1 MVCTVKSVV
10 IGSAVRGKH
19 NRVQDVIYTR
29 IQFYIC
35 TTIVIITSTPVMLLT
50 KIIHQCSENKF
61 LSNLGCSETYYIMR
75 THVRPKS
82 FENRGTRWVC
92 EKVAQNV
99 AKTIFFKTNRKNFPK
114 NARFFSYFENNFH
127 SKQSLKGRKIAQ
139 SGHPVISKVFF
150 HKLIWS
156 PCFT

>member
-99 AKTIFFKTNRKNFPK
+99 AKTIFFKIITYVKLTEKISPK
-114 NARFFSYFENNFH
+114 MRGTSVILKITSIVNNH
-127 SKQSLKGRKIAQ
+127 SKGEK
-139 SGHPVISKVFF
+139 
-150 HKLIWS
+150 S
-156 PCFT
+156 PNLVTL